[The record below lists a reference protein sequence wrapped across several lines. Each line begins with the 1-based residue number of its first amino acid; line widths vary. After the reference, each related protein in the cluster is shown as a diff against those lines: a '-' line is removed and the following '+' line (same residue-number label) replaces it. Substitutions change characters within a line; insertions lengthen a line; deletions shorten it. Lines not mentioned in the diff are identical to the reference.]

1 MRRNSLS
8 SMTDNPY
15 ESPHA
20 EEGKPPENWPTIR
33 RNFAAWLM
41 DRLTLVAVATLA
53 FAAVVIL
60 IFLVIHI
67 LMWISEGRE

>member
-1 MRRNSLS
+1 
-8 SMTDNPY
+8 MTDNPY
-15 ESPHA
+15 EPPQA

-60 IFLVIHI
+60 IFVRIHV
-67 LMWISEGRE
+67 LLLISGVGE